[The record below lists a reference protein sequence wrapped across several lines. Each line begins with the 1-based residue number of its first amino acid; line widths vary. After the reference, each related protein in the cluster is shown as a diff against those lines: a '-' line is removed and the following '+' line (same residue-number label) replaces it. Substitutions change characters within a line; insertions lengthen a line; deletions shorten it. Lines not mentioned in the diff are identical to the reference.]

1 MSQVS
6 LRLAFA
12 GTPELAATVLE
23 CLIRSQRHDIKF
35 VITRPDKPA
44 GRGRKPGQS
53 PVKILAVKHDLPVR
67 QPLRPSDIDPGNT
80 LAQTDMLIVAAF
92 GMILP
97 AEILRLPKHGCIN
110 VHPSLLPRWRGA
122 APVQRAIQAG
132 DAKTG
137 VTIMQ
142 MEAGLDMGDILQQKE
157 CAISTGET
165 AGSLH
170 DKLANLGGTC
180 LLETL
185 DRLTENTLVPIK
197 QNDRQATY
205 ATKISKREAAINWN
219 MTAAELERTIR
230 AFNPAP
236 VAHTVIHGIAMRI
249 WEADVVTLETTPST
263 PGTIVD
269 CSVDGIVIT
278 TAQSALRIK
287 RLQLPGKKIITAR
300 EFLNGYPDLLQP
312 GIS

>member
-12 GTPELAATVLE
+12 GTPDLAATILE
-23 CLIRSQRHDIKF
+23 CLIRSQRHDIEF
-35 VITRPDKPA
+35 VVTRLDKPV

-53 PVKILAVKHDLPVR
+53 PVKVLAAKHDLPIR
-67 QPLRPSDIDPGNT
+67 QPLRPSDIDPGLT
-80 LAQTDMLIVAAF
+80 LAQTDVLVVAAF

-236 VAHTVIHGIAMRI
+236 VAHTILHGIAIRI
-249 WEADVVTLETTPST
+249 WEADVVALERKPAA
-263 PGTIVD
+263 PGTIVE
-269 CSVDGIVIT
+269 CSADGVVIA

-300 EFLNGYPDLLQP
+300 EFLNGYPDLLHP
-312 GIS
+312 GKS